1 MGFSFFLGN
10 LRRNCYSITRKEENM
25 QEHSII
31 ELSKILKE
39 KHQREDELKNLKN
52 SQIKKAVENCGVTI
66 EEFLKIKE
74 EIRQVN
80 KESDFVER
88 SKFLE
93 AEIEAETSAFYEKV
107 AEATEFMI
115 PDSKGEFTVKLA
127 DCTVKYSPKPK
138 YLVLD
143 MDEDT
148 KLAAIQKIIAS
159 EFWDALSI
167 NEDKYI
173 ELNELLKEQTK
184 MGIFRNCPGI
194 IDRDFFLKDEFS
206 VRKASRKK

>member
-1 MGFSFFLGN
+1 
-10 LRRNCYSITRKEENM
+10 M